1 MEELMRLF
9 TRMQWQIVSRYL
21 NPTKNRQSS
30 STYLRGDNRS
40 AYPPIISDHLPK
52 LRVPKWQN
60 QRCLWS
66 RSMLLTIHSNSLASA
81 LVVLRGNIKE
91 TGSINNI
98 HLFQERRTTL
108 IDDFL
113 PTTTLNVD
121 VLTSTMQ
128 SDDHPTEPPQTS
140 QVVAVSV
147 SSSFKRQKP

>member
-1 MEELMRLF
+1 MPNENTTL
-9 TRMQWQIVSRYL
+9 Y
-21 NPTKNRQSS
+21 
-30 STYLRGDNRS
+30 
-40 AYPPIISDHLPK
+40 
-52 LRVPKWQN
+52 
-60 QRCLWS
+60 C
-66 RSMLLTIHSNSLASA
+66 
-81 LVVLRGNIKE
+81 
-91 TGSINNI
+91 I

-147 SSSFKRQKP
+147 SSSFKRQKPGQCYENIHEFIKKYHKNNIYFSRCNFLLQYSPWPYKKSRLCQQPCSVRTFQLTKDR